1 MKKLIRT
8 LAMCSVMSL
17 GGATANAQYMIHIAG
32 NNSHG
37 HNGDSSKALVAS
49 FRSPMSVCK
58 DSKNN
63 LYVGDGGPIGYMN
76 DACVRKIDDT
86 GIITTIIGQP
96 YATDNALNT
105 AKTGLAINTKLQG
118 VAGLCIDKKGNLLIA
133 DGVSTVLRVNLKN
146 DSVTVVAGTRGQT
159 GYAGDGWAADSA
171 KMNSPYDVAVDNDNN
186 IYIAELGN
194 NIIRFVSAS
203 NGKIY
208 TYAGIKGVFGL
219 SGDGGPARYAKLDQ
233 PRGICVDASNNLFIA
248 DYKNHRVRVVNPAGI
263 ITTFAGTNMGFGG
276 DGGPANAAMLNNPV
290 RVSAD
295 RQGNVYIA
303 DASNQR
309 VRKVAAGT
317 GIITTYA
324 GKGDFFTG
332 PDVIGDDGPATAALI
347 VPYGL
352 HADTCGNLFIGSTL
366 FNLRAVTPTK
376 PVKGI
381 ICGARIASAPSVTAF
396 AEGNFSVS
404 PNPGTG
410 LFTFQLTTPLSQE
423 AQITVTDVA
432 GRVVKQISTATNR
445 SISLHLNEAPG
456 MYFIQATTSNGRWS
470 EKLIIQ

>member
-1 MKKLIRT
+1 
-8 LAMCSVMSL
+8 MSL
-17 GGATANAQYMIHIAG
+17 GFASANAQYMIHIAG

-37 HNGDSSKALVAS
+37 HTGDSSKALLAS
-49 FRSPMSVCK
+49 LRSPMSVCK
-58 DSKNN
+58 DSKSN
-63 LYVGDGGPIGYMN
+63 LYIGDGGPIGYMN

-86 GIITTIIGQP
+86 GTITTIIGQP
-96 YATDNALNT
+96 YAADNALNT

-208 TYAGIKGVFGL
+208 TYAGIKGVYGL
-219 SGDGGPARYAKLDQ
+219 SGDGGLAINARLDQ
-233 PRGICVDASNNLFIA
+233 PRGICTDAFGNLFIA
-248 DYKNHRVRVVNPAGI
+248 DYKNHRVRVINSAGI
-263 ITTFAGTNMGFGG
+263 ISTFAGTDMGFAG
-276 DGGPANAAMLNNPV
+276 DGGPANAAKLNNPV

-295 RQGNVYIA
+295 RQGNVYIS

-309 VRKVAAGT
+309 VRKVATGT

-332 PDVIGDDGPATAALI
+332 PDVIGDNGPATAALI

-381 ICGARIASAPSVTAF
+381 ICGARIASAPSVSVF
-396 AEGNFSVS
+396 AEGDFSVF

-410 LFTFQLTTPLSQE
+410 LITFRLSTPLSQN
-423 AQITVTDVA
+423 AQIVVTDIA
-432 GRVVKQISTATNR
+432 GRVVKQINTTTNYDN
-445 SISLHLNEAPG
+445 ILLINEAPG
-456 MYFIQATTSNGRWS
+456 MYFVQATTPNGRWS
-470 EKLIIQ
+470 EKLIVQ